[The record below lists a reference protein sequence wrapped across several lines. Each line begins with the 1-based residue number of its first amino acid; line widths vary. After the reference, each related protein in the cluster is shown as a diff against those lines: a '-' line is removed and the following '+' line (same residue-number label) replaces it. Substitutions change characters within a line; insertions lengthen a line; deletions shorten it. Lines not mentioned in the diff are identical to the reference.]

1 MGDYRFLAGDAP
13 VLMSIPHVGTAIPAP
28 IEARMTAEGVARG
41 DTDWHLDRLYDFA
54 AELGIP
60 VLQAVWSRYV
70 VDLNRPPDDTPLYPG
85 QVSTGLVP
93 RLDFDGAPL
102 YRDGAEPD
110 DAEVEERLHTY
121 WLPYHQR
128 LERELANISK
138 RHGRAILFDC
148 HSIVSQVPRLFDG
161 KLPDFNL
168 GTAGGNACNADL
180 CAWLADALREDD
192 RYSLAVDGRFK
203 GGFITRNYGAP
214 EERIDAF
221 QLELSIATYG
231 QQEAPYAYLPEKA
244 AEVRPSLRRM
254 LQAALDWAT
263 EQAR

>member
-13 VLMSIPHVGTAIPAP
+13 LLMSIPHVGTAIPA
-28 IEARMTAEGVARG
+28 AVEGRLTARG
-41 DTDWHLDRLYDFA
+41 LARPDTDWHLDRLYDFA

-85 QVSTGLVP
+85 QVSTGVVP
-93 RLDFDGAPL
+93 RFDFDGTPL
-102 YRDGAEPD
+102 YREGAEPD
-110 DAEVEERLHTY
+110 AAEIDDRLRTY
-121 WLPYHQR
+121 WLPYHER
-128 LERELANISK
+128 LERELAGIVK
-138 RHGRAILFDC
+138 RHGRALLFDC
-148 HSIVSQVPRLFDG
+148 HSIVSRVPRLFDG
-161 KLPDFNL
+161 RLPDFNL
-168 GTAGGNACNADL
+168 GTAGGTSCNADL
-180 CAWLADALREDD
+180 CARLADALREDD

-203 GGFITRNYGAP
+203 GGFITRHYGAP

-231 QQEAPYAYLPEKA
+231 QEGPPYAYLPEKA

-254 LQAALDWAT
+254 LQAALDWAA
-263 EQAR
+263 EQVR